1 MLPVALD
8 WIVSPARTLVLVH
21 DMQRYFVEPF
31 PEQMRADLVGNVAAV
46 TQALRE
52 RGAIVAFSAQPG
64 DMTST
69 ERGLL
74 NDFWGPGMK
83 ASPDQRQIM
92 PELAPHPSDW
102 HFTKWRYSAFHRSD
116 LLQCMRESGRDQLVL
131 CGVYAH
137 VGILATALDA
147 FTNDVQ
153 TFIVA
158 DAVADFSEQEH
169 RWALDYAGR
178 RCAQIIMSTEVVA

>member
-1 MLPVALD
+1 MG
-8 WIVSPARTLVLVH
+8 WTVSPERAVVLVH

-31 PEQMRADLVGNVAAV
+31 PERMRADLVGNIAAV
-46 TQALRE
+46 SQALRE
-52 RGAIVAFSAQPG
+52 RGAMVAFSAQPG
-64 DMTST
+64 DMTSS

-83 ASPDQRQIM
+83 ASADQRQIVA
-92 PELAPHPSDW
+92 ELTPHPSDW

-116 LLQCMRESGRDQLVL
+116 LLQCMRESGRDQLIL

-169 RWALDYAGR
+169 QWALDYAGR
-178 RCAQIIMSTEVVA
+178 RCAQIVMSTEVVA